1 MFKPELAINVLR
13 QTFLK
18 AHTRVILKSVFTFLT
33 ITFLTVTAIG
43 QQHFMWPD
51 NKKCAV
57 VLTYDDGLASQLQV
71 AIPQLDSAKLNG
83 TLTDKAV
90 VQWQDAARN
99 GHELGNHSL
108 YHPCSVK
115 LYEQHPHFASESY
128 DPYAIVREIGVMNT
142 MLHLIDQK
150 TTRTY
155 AYPCTET
162 AVNDRDYTDTLR
174 TTKMV
179 KYARIGGDEN
189 AIVTDF
195 KNLDYLKVPSWG
207 ASNKPDGTQ
216 LIAFVKHVQQQQG
229 LGVFMFHGVS
239 GDYI

>member
-71 AIPQLDSAKLNG
+71 AIPQLDSAKLKGTFFLNG

-90 VQWQDAARN
+90 VQWQD
-99 GHELGNHSL
+99 
-108 YHPCSVK
+108 
-115 LYEQHPHFASESY
+115 
-128 DPYAIVREIGVMNT
+128 
-142 MLHLIDQK
+142 
-150 TTRTY
+150 
-155 AYPCTET
+155 
-162 AVNDRDYTDTLR
+162 
-174 TTKMV
+174 
-179 KYARIGGDEN
+179 
-189 AIVTDF
+189 
-195 KNLDYLKVPSWG
+195 
-207 ASNKPDGTQ
+207 
-216 LIAFVKHVQQQQG
+216 
-229 LGVFMFHGVS
+229 
-239 GDYI
+239 